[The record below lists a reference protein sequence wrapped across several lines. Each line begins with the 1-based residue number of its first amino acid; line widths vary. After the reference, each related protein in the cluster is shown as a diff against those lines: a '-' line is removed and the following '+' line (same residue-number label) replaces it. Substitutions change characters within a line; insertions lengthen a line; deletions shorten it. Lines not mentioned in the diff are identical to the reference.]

1 MFPASDQLTRQ
12 TASGKWG
19 SLDGADG
26 KRGVEVHGEVGD
38 GREWIITVRSY
49 SSALSRLEVIFKG
62 SLPEKQR
69 QCTFL
74 VTRY

>member
-26 KRGVEVHGEVGD
+26 NKGVEVHGEVGE
-38 GREWIITVRSY
+38 GREWIMTVRSF
-49 SSALSRLEVIFKG
+49 SSALSRLQVISQR

>member
-26 KRGVEVHGEVGD
+26 RRGVEVHGEVGE
-38 GREWIITVRSY
+38 GREWIMTVRSY
-49 SSALSRLEVIFKG
+49 PSGLYIDVENETYLRSRSNVH
-62 SLPEKQR
+62 PW
-69 QCTFL
+69 
-74 VTRY
+74 